1 MSEYQ
6 VFRENYDGKG
16 KWLIV
21 AAFMNQVGR
30 VLNNIRGFG
39 GVQAYV
45 HQNGIDIRG
54 GKGGTLD
61 LSLFTFGLS
70 ATTQSESGET
80 MVTIN
85 SGLVFVG
92 GAIRIVPK
100 TENLVVIGNPAFVM
114 LAINKRSGDIP
125 VWEVGSAI
133 PAETPF
139 MVYRPYYE
147 FRVPSGGTSNVLSM
161 IHHLGNVYV

>member
-54 GKGGTLD
+54 GGG
-61 LSLFTFGLS
+61 G
-70 ATTQSESGET
+70 
-80 MVTIN
+80 
-85 SGLVFVG
+85 G
-92 GAIRIVPK
+92 GAFSGFVYVYGK
-100 TENLVVIGNPAFVM
+100 KFDVTEYRGPRLRVVKGHGTSVTVTRTKLPMPDPMPANESWRNLDQC
-114 LAINKRSGDIP
+114 SGDIY
-125 VWEVGSAI
+125 I
-133 PAETPF
+133 DC
-139 MVYRPYYE
+139 
-147 FRVPSGGTSNVLSM
+147 
-161 IHHLGNVYV
+161 